1 MWANTFRE
9 ERSEIEGLF
18 ENVKTMCEQN
28 ENAPLPSDYVERYV
42 GVGVFFC
49 VHCFLPSISLTVLVS
64 CLCSMVRLCDRVEA
78 KAVKMPIEWKD
89 KWEKITTITAV
100 QMYSKTRK

>member
-49 VHCFLPSISLTVLVS
+49 LHFFLAFHLPDCPCVVSLQYGAF
-64 CLCSMVRLCDRVEA
+64 VR
-78 KAVKMPIEWKD
+78 
-89 KWEKITTITAV
+89 
-100 QMYSKTRK
+100 QSGS